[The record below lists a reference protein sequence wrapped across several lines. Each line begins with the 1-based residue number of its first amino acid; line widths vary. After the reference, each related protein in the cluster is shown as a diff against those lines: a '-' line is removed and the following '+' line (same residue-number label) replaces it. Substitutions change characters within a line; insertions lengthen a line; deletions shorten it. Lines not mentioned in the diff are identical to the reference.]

1 MDTDYGRLYVAMA
14 EKFLGRTDTVAPPS
28 GCVAI
33 ELRFRVR
40 SGCTD
45 DLAPR
50 SGVRCKAGTI
60 R

>member
-14 EKFLGRTDTVAPPS
+14 EKFLGRTDTVALPS
-28 GCVAI
+28 GCIVN
-33 ELRFRVR
+33 ELQSWGR